1 MTYICYDDRTLDDGD
16 GDDDDVDVLVIVVYT
31 CIDRTNKYVYA
42 SLYYIWPMILL
53 VIIFE
58 WLSLK
63 NKGWLGSFVFPKNYI
78 IHLEGK
84 PSTPTPDSRPLRRG

>member
-42 SLYYIWPMILL
+42 SLYYI
-53 VIIFE
+53 
-58 WLSLK
+58 
-63 NKGWLGSFVFPKNYI
+63 
-78 IHLEGK
+78 
-84 PSTPTPDSRPLRRG
+84 

>member
-16 GDDDDVDVLVIVVYT
+16 DDDDDVDVLVIVVYT
-31 CIDRTNKYVYA
+31 CIGRTNKYVYA
-42 SLYYIWPMILL
+42 SLYYIWPMMILL

-63 NKGWLGSFVFPKNYI
+63 NKGWLGSFVFPKI
-78 IHLEGK
+78 
-84 PSTPTPDSRPLRRG
+84 